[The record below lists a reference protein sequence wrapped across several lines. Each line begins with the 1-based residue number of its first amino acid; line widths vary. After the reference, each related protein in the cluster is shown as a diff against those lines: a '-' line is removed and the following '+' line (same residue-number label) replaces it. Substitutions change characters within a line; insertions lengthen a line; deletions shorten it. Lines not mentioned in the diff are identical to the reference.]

1 MQSSSNAAQIR
12 SIAPKSLRSHSVIL
26 YLSVPKFARTDTGAI
41 PCASSLRSFQ
51 VIDAIRKLVD
61 EHGRM
66 PVSAA
71 SLKPDQDLYATG
83 LTSFATVQLM
93 LAIEEHFDLEFPER
107 MLNRRSFASLAAIA
121 ACVNEIEPARL
132 AS

>member
-1 MQSSSNAAQIR
+1 M
-12 SIAPKSLRSHSVIL
+12 
-26 YLSVPKFARTDTGAI
+26 
-41 PCASSLRSFQ
+41 RSFQ
-51 VIDAIRKLVD
+51 VIEAIRKLVD

-66 PVSAA
+66 PLPAA
-71 SLKPDQDLYATG
+71 SLKPDQDLYAAG

-93 LAIEEHFDLEFPER
+93 LAIEEHFDIEFPER

-121 ACVNEIEPARL
+121 ACINEIEPARL

>member
-1 MQSSSNAAQIR
+1 MNDMRSNVRALHAIR
-12 SIAPKSLRSHSVIL
+12 AEISMIE
-26 YLSVPKFARTDTGAI
+26 
-41 PCASSLRSFQ
+41 
-51 VIDAIRKLVD
+51 AIRKLVD

-66 PVSAA
+66 PVPAA
-71 SLKPDQDLYATG
+71 SLTPDQDLYAAG

-93 LAIEEHFDLEFPER
+93 LGIEEHFDIEFPER